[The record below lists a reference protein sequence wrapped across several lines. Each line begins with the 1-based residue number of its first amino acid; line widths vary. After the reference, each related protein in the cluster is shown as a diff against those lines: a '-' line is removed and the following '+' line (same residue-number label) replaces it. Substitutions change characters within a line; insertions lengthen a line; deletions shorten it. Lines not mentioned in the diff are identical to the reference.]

1 MKKLYPLL
9 TLIILLSCFSSCEK
23 KMDFELRG
31 ELENFKSE
39 RILVVYD
46 DPEVKLDTIYPKDG
60 KFLYKLI
67 PDTIHLFRLVDE
79 AGRAIPIFAD
89 KGDRVTLT
97 GSFEQPEVSGDGA
110 NRDYQEFR
118 ERIASIQHD
127 SAAVSKAAE
136 DFIRSHPQSF
146 ASAYL
151 IDRYF
156 VQVPDPDVERI
167 KGLIDP
173 LSGNIKDCR
182 VLSTVLQ
189 TIPQKNEP
197 QLTNV
202 SYFSCKD
209 RSGKYVSWSSKEGYT
224 LINFWASWN
233 ELSKIRRD
241 SLAEQVK
248 RLPKDEF
255 RILNLSLD
263 FNEKSWLSA
272 CKDDSEQWIEICD
285 NKGWENQII
294 KQQNIKRLPANIL
307 VDRSR
312 KILGTNLY
320 GEALYDKVMQ
330 LTQNKD

>member
-23 KMDFELRG
+23 KTDFELRG

-156 VQVPDPDVERI
+156 VQVPDPDVECI

-233 ELSKIRRD
+233 GESIAERD
-241 SLAEQVK
+241 SLESVVK
-248 RLPKDEF
+248 SFPSRINF

-263 FNEKSWLSA
+263 YDREAWLAA
-272 CKDDSEQWIEICD
+272 CKKDDAHWIEICD
-285 NKGWENQII
+285 CTGWENSVL
-294 KQQNIKRLPANIL
+294 KQQNVTRLPANIL
-307 VDRSR
+307 VDRNR
-312 KILGTNLY
+312 KILARNLY
-320 GEALYDKVMQ
+320 GEAFKNKILQ
-330 LTQNKD
+330 LTKKD